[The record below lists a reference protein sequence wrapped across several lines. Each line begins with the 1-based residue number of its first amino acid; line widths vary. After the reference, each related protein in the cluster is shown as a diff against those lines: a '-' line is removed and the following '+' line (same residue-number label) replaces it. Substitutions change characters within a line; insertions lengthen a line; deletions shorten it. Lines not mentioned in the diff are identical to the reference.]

1 MRVVCQRVSQA
12 SVSVDGEIVGQ
23 IQKGLLLL
31 VGIGPNDTE
40 NLVRAMA
47 SKVSGLR
54 IFADDQ
60 DRMNLS
66 VVDANGACLVVSQ
79 FTLYGDCKKGRRPF
93 FGGAA
98 HPELANPLCD
108 IFVDELSKTVTQ
120 VETGRFAANMDVAL
134 NNDGPV
140 TLFLDSDEL
149 GMKP

>member
-79 FTLYGDCKKGRRPF
+79 FTLYGDCKKGRRPS
-93 FGGAA
+93 
-98 HPELANPLCD
+98 LAEQRIPNSPTHSVMFSLMNYQRP
-108 IFVDELSKTVTQ
+108 SH
-120 VETGRFAANMDVAL
+120 R
-134 NNDGPV
+134 
-140 TLFLDSDEL
+140 
-149 GMKP
+149 